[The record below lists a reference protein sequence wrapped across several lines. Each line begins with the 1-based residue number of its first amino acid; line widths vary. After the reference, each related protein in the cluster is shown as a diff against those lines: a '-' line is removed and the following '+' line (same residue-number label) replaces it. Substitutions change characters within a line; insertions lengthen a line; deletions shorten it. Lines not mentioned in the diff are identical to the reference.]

1 MNREPIL
8 RIRRSDR
15 VVPAPSEPGTMV
27 ELHRNLGEVI
37 EMLLEDGELRLE
49 MEFVGT
55 SGWEHRQ
62 REEDDR
68 RAGTQMS

>member
-1 MNREPIL
+1 
-8 RIRRSDR
+8 
-15 VVPAPSEPGTMV
+15 MV